1 MAKRYYERKPVT
13 LRNKILDKIRGGHKN
28 EDKELDL
35 KVPKR
40 FEGDDDDDGDCD
52 MY

>member
-1 MAKRYYERKPVT
+1 MAKRYYQSKPVT
-13 LRNKILDKIRGGHKN
+13 LRNKILDKMRRLDIN
-28 EDKELDL
+28 DDKELDL
-35 KVPKR
+35 NVPKR